1 MKEELLAQA
10 TKIKNRIDI
19 LERMLGEYKGR
30 NPLNITMGMGT
41 VLVVERDTNMYNFFL
56 EGLQE
61 ELNRLKTDFEQL

>member
-1 MKEELLAQA
+1 MTEKLLAQA

-19 LERMLGEYKGR
+19 LERMLGEDKGR

>member
-19 LERMLGEYKGR
+19 LERMLGEDKGR

-41 VLVVERDTNMYNFFL
+41 TLVVERDTNMYDFFL

>member
-1 MKEELLAQA
+1 MTEELLSQA

-19 LERMLGEYKGR
+19 LERMLGEDKGR

-41 VLVVERDTNMYNFFL
+41 TLVVERDTNMYNFFL

-61 ELNRLKTDFEQL
+61 ELDRLKNDFEQL

>member
-1 MKEELLAQA
+1 MTEELLAQA

-19 LERMLGEYKGR
+19 LERVLGEDKGR

-41 VLVVERDTNMYNFFL
+41 TLVVERDTNMYNFFL

>member
-1 MKEELLAQA
+1 MTEELLAQA
-10 TKIKNRIDI
+10 TKIKNRIDM
-19 LERMLGEYKGR
+19 LERMLGEDKGR

-41 VLVVERDTNMYNFFL
+41 TLVVERDTNMYNFFL

>member
-1 MKEELLAQA
+1 M
-10 TKIKNRIDI
+10 
-19 LERMLGEYKGR
+19 LERMLGEDKGR

-41 VLVVERDTNMYNFFL
+41 SLVVERDTNMYNFFL

>member
-19 LERMLGEYKGR
+19 LERVLGEDKGR

>member
-1 MKEELLAQA
+1 MTEELLAQA

-19 LERMLGEYKGR
+19 LERMLGEDKGR

-41 VLVVERDTNMYNFFL
+41 TLVVERDTNMYNFFL

-61 ELNRLKTDFEQL
+61 ELNRLKTEFEQL

>member
-19 LERMLGEYKGR
+19 LERMLGEDKGR

>member
-1 MKEELLAQA
+1 MTEELLAQA

-19 LERMLGEYKGR
+19 LERMLGEDKGR

>member
-19 LERMLGEYKGR
+19 LERMLGEDRGR

>member
-1 MKEELLAQA
+1 LTEELLAQA

-19 LERMLGEYKGR
+19 LERMLGEDKGR

>member
-1 MKEELLAQA
+1 LTEELLAQA
-10 TKIKNRIDI
+10 TKIKNRIDM
-19 LERMLGEYKGR
+19 LERMLGEDKGR

-41 VLVVERDTNMYNFFL
+41 TLVVERDTNMYNFFL

>member
-1 MKEELLAQA
+1 MTEELLAQA

-19 LERMLGEYKGR
+19 LERMLGEDKGR

-41 VLVVERDTNMYNFFL
+41 TLVVERDTNMYNFFL

>member
-1 MKEELLAQA
+1 MTEELLAQA

-19 LERMLGEYKGR
+19 LERMLGEDKGR

-41 VLVVERDTNMYNFFL
+41 VLVVERDTDMYNFFL

>member
-19 LERMLGEYKGR
+19 LERMLGEDKGR

-41 VLVVERDTNMYNFFL
+41 TLVVERDTNMYNFFL

>member
-1 MKEELLAQA
+1 MTEKLLAQA

-19 LERMLGEYKGR
+19 LERMLGEDKGR

-61 ELNRLKTDFEQL
+61 ELDRLHSSFEQL

>member
-1 MKEELLAQA
+1 MTEKLLAQA

-19 LERMLGEYKGR
+19 MERMLGEDKGR

>member
-19 LERMLGEYKGR
+19 LERMLGEDKGR

-61 ELNRLKTDFEQL
+61 ELNRLKTEFEQL